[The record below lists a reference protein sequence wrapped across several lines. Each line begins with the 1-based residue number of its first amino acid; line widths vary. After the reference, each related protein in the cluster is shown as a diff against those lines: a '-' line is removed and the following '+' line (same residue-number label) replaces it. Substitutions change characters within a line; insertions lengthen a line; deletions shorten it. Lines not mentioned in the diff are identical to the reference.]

1 MKPTRAPPSLVL
13 FDLDGVLVEYSH
25 ARRMAHMGAALD
37 RDPAA
42 IFAALFE
49 SGLEARYD
57 AGLLS
62 TEDYL
67 AELGTMLG
75 CSVDAVTWSAARIAS
90 MTCTD
95 ATCARVASLAGRC
108 EVAVLTNNGL
118 LIPDLL
124 PQAFPQLFPQLEGRV
139 FCSAALGVSKPSPE
153 AFLRTLKRL
162 GHAPGDAL
170 FLDDNLPNVEGARKV
185 GMRAEHVARPGNID
199 TILSDCGL

>member
-1 MKPTRAPPSLVL
+1 MPTPAPPSLVL

-49 SGLEARYD
+49 SGLESRYD
-57 AGLLS
+57 AGLL
-62 TEDYL
+62 TTDAYL
-67 AELGTMLG
+67 AELGAMLG
-75 CSVDAVTWSAARIAS
+75 CTVDAATWSAARIAS

-95 ATCARVASLAGRC
+95 ATCARVASLAGHC

-139 FCSAALGVSKPSPE
+139 FCSAALGVSKPEPD
-153 AFLRTLKRL
+153 AFLRVLERL
-162 GHAPGDAL
+162 GHAPANAL
-170 FLDDNLPNVEGARKV
+170 FLDDNRYNVEGARNI
-185 GMRAEHVARPGNID
+185 GMRAEHVVRPGEFD
-199 TILSDCGL
+199 AILSASGL